1 MGLIDLHIDTKRRST
16 RGVNS
21 KTQGRDLPEL
31 PKGSRRQMNSNITDS
46 PTRERTR
53 QSRRSSTNK
62 QSNLKDSSDGSN
74 DSLMQLDG
82 SEGENNL
89 PEIPR
94 KARRKKTKDKEN
106 SSSGSSSK
114 LRSKAQQPSD
124 PNLEYESPS
133 SKSRNKPKSIEENE
147 QYERGTSIIS

>member
-21 KTQGRDLPEL
+21 QTQGRDLPEL

-53 QSRRSSTNK
+53 QSRRSSANK

-74 DSLMQLDG
+74 DSLIQSDG
-82 SEGENNL
+82 SQGENL
-89 PEIPR
+89 PDIPR
-94 KARRKKTKDKEN
+94 KARRKKSKDKEN
-106 SSSGSSSK
+106 SGGGSSSK
-114 LRSKAQQPSD
+114 LRSKAQQASD
-124 PNLEYESPS
+124 PNLDYESPS
-133 SKSRNKPKSIEENE
+133 SKSRNKPKSFEENE